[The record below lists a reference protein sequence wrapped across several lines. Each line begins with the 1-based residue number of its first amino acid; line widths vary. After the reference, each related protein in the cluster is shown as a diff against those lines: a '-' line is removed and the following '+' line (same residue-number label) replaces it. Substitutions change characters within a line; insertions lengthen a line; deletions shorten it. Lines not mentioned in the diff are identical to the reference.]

1 MHSPNPNVGV
11 HNPTLT
17 HGNRVSN
24 YIIQKHKKQEY
35 FYSSILMN
43 LLYEDLDNRNLDN
56 HTRQIANPNITFD
69 QYIANI
75 KREMGEE
82 SDNPNP
88 NPNPTP
94 SRGEG
99 KEGVGRDPNP
109 VTVRAPGILTDL
121 NIFCPALD

>member
-1 MHSPNPNVGV
+1 
-11 HNPTLT
+11 
-17 HGNRVSN
+17 
-24 YIIQKHKKQEY
+24 
-35 FYSSILMN
+35 MN

-88 NPNPTP
+88 NPTPTP

-109 VTVRAPGILTDL
+109 NPNPNPNTSSNPNPNPNPSPTPRWRSACTP
-121 NIFCPALD
+121 CSP

>member
-1 MHSPNPNVGV
+1 
-11 HNPTLT
+11 
-17 HGNRVSN
+17 
-24 YIIQKHKKQEY
+24 
-35 FYSSILMN
+35 MN